1 MLRVVPTQCLFI
13 NLIKIIM
20 ALSSSFFG
28 LRRGSTKT
36 LTFQVLDGK
45 QVTKDRVY
53 SVRNPRTERQR
64 IQRVLMNT
72 VVRAYSKMKGIVDH
86 SFEGVSYGAKSQQW
100 FASNNLKML
109 RTELAS
115 KGSQFALA
123 KAFAPAGTSILGANA
138 YIISKGSLPSVP
150 CTIGEKFSFK
160 AGTTYADVISVIGA
174 KAGDQLT
181 ICVIVAGVKP
191 MDCDFHYAR
200 IILQPQ
206 TVSGENL
213 PLTTQFIN
221 ENGTIA
227 YPNTKN
233 EGTEQMKFTLDES
246 GMCSV
251 TALSLNPYAGAVI
264 LSRYENGSWLRS
276 DAQMVCKDERR
287 GYSMLEAITLSKED
301 FVITDEMYLNAAGDE
316 GNAISPSIATIM
328 ANGSFLASGA
338 TFNEEQEVVIVGS
351 ALSNETVKLYCN
363 GVLFTPVS
371 ATPSEMRYFL
381 ATNGQYRITIEGTE
395 FSTFK
400 IEGVVPQV
408 SVSKVKIAGVEVP
421 AGARKD
427 NVSRS
432 AQLAVEV
439 EGQNLTGLAV
449 TASSGFTA
457 SDVVVT
463 ATKVTFTAKAPNT
476 YGANGTFSLG
486 QRVLFSLV
494 VESDPSTDPG
504 GWT

>member
-1 MLRVVPTQCLFI
+1 
-13 NLIKIIM
+13 M
-20 ALSSSFFG
+20 AISSSFFG

-72 VVRAYSKMKGIVDH
+72 VVRAYSKMKNIVDH
-86 SFEGVSYGAKSQQW
+86 SFEGVAYGAKSQQW

-109 RTELAS
+109 RSELAS

-150 CTIGEKFSFK
+150 CTIGDKFTFK
-160 AGTTYADVISVIGA
+160 AGTTYADVIKNLGA
-174 KAGDQLT
+174 MAGDQIT
-181 ICVIVAGVKP
+181 ICVIIAGVKA

-206 TVSGENL
+206 TATGENL
-213 PLTTQFIN
+213 PLSTVFID
-221 ENGTIA
+221 ENGLIA

-233 EGTEQMKFTLDES
+233 EGTEHMKFTLDES
-246 GMCSV
+246 AMCSV

-316 GNAISPSIATIM
+316 GNIVPPSIATVM
-328 ANGSFLASGA
+328 ANGAYLASGA
-338 TFNEEQEVVIVGS
+338 TFNEEQEVVIVGT
-351 ALSNETVKLYCN
+351 ALSNESVKLYCN
-363 GVLFTPVS
+363 GVLFTPIS
-371 ATPSEMRYFL
+371 ATPSEMRYYL
-381 ATNGQYRITIEGTE
+381 ATNGNYRITIEGTE
-395 FSTFK
+395 FSAFK
-400 IEGVVPQV
+400 LEGIVPQIAIN
-408 SVSKVKIAGVEVP
+408 KVKVAGEEIAV
-421 AGARKD
+421 GARKE
-427 NVSRS
+427 NVLRS

-439 EGQNLTGLAV
+439 EGQNLNGLTV
-449 TASSGFTA
+449 TASSGFSA
-457 SDVVVT
+457 ENVVVT
-463 ATKVTFTAKAPNT
+463 ATKVTFTAKCPNA

-486 QRVLFSLV
+486 QRVLFSAV

-504 GWT
+504 AWT